1 MKITYALLY
10 HVPKSRYFSF
20 LEAKV
25 STKSSYTWRSIL
37 KTKNGKINDFTYLQ
51 CTYVHSEL
59 IVEETRWWEMDLME
73 AIFLPHEVGFIPK
86 NPHFLLKNWYG
97 WETILVRSRQE
108 VLVRLLKH
116 GERFDKPSMSRV
128 GNSIDEVVSWKK
140 SFWKWNVN

>member
-86 NPHFLLKNWYG
+86 KPTLPLEKLIRMGNNSSTF
-97 WETILVRSRQE
+97 TARSACKVAQAWREIRQT
-108 VLVRLLKH
+108 KH
-116 GERFDKPSMSRV
+116 VK
-128 GNSIDEVVSWKK
+128 SWK
-140 SFWKWNVN
+140 FY